1 MNQLSLIKS
10 PNKDLYQLL
19 LDDNAVLNLLPIP
32 QGSFLRQDKKTVAVD
47 AFYMAQFP
55 VTQELYQA
63 VMVFRESTK
72 GKSIPL
78 VCKPIQ
84 ENHFM
89 YYKNK

>member
-32 QGSFLRQDKKTVAVD
+32 QGAFLRKDKMTVVVD

-55 VTQELYQA
+55 
-63 VMVFRESTK
+63 
-72 GKSIPL
+72 
-78 VCKPIQ
+78 
-84 ENHFM
+84 
-89 YYKNK
+89 